1 MDLGDKAEGDALEAV
16 INHFRLFS
24 VERTTCFTD
33 WGLGAV
39 EVRHQFHDEGLED
52 PIKEVAELDAEEF
65 VGSAKVTDSAFVP
78 SEDGVSAAV
87 SIAGNSSAGGEQ
99 VEEFNAGAQLDVEE
113 VDIVCQVQFAFGIV
127 LDCFAAEFSVAKERL
142 YRLLCCSSQGPG
154 ASNVPRPEHENGEA
168 GLLLVDVGRAIPN
181 G

>member
-24 VERTTCFTD
+24 VERTARFMD
-33 WGLGAV
+33 WRSGAV

-78 SEDGVSAAV
+78 SEDGVSTAV
-87 SIAGNSSAGGEQ
+87 SIAGNSSVGRSR
-99 VEEFNAGAQLDVEE
+99 
-113 VDIVCQVQFAFGIV
+113 I
-127 LDCFAAEFSVAKERL
+127 
-142 YRLLCCSSQGPG
+142 GPG
-154 ASNVPRPEHENGEA
+154 VCLAC
-168 GLLLVDVGRAIPN
+168 
-181 G
+181 